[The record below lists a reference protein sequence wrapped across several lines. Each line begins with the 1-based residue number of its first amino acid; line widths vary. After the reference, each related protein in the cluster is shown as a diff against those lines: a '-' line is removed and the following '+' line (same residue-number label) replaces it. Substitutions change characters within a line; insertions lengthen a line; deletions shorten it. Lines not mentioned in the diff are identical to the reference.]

1 MDTRE
6 SVREQLE
13 PLLISGKVATC
24 GMIDL
29 ELLFSAASKATYIAL
44 ANALRGMPRVPMND
58 RVFDRA
64 LEVQAHLANN
74 SQHKAVTLPHL
85 LIAASAEIN
94 GLVVLH
100 YDRDFDRIAKIT
112 QQPTQWVVPRG
123 SVS

>member
-6 SVREQLE
+6 SVREQLAT
-13 PLLISGKVATC
+13 LLISGKVATC

-74 SQHKAVTLPHL
+74 SQHRAVTLPDL